1 MQLTFR
7 NRSDSKWLSFL
18 TKFRR
23 LRRRREMFGGNSC
36 PAGQPVTSIAMDLGY
51 DNVGAFIAMFRKV
64 IGVTPGHYSQLR
76 G

>member
-1 MQLTFR
+1 
-7 NRSDSKWLSFL
+7 
-18 TKFRR
+18 
-23 LRRRREMFGGNSC
+23 MFGGNSC